1 MSADILTST
10 TTRDASTLTRAPYTM
25 PANACDGHVHVFGP
39 EDRYPRVPHPHYTLP
54 DGAPPLLRA
63 MGDALGLRR
72 FAIVQPSYYGTDNR
86 CMLDGLDALGDRARG
101 VAMVDDD
108 ITDAALHALHARGV
122 RALRLDL
129 FLRAQWSTTDIVAY
143 VHRSIQR
150 IRPLGWHVQFYTP
163 GYVVRELIPHL
174 AGFEADFVID
184 HMGYMLASDGL
195 TRSDFDRLIEAMRA
209 SGRGWMKLS
218 GPYRVA
224 KDGNFERLRPLAEA
238 IVDALG
244 ERTIWGSDW
253 PHIPNGQMD
262 TGGLL
267 NLLGDWVPD
276 AAARD
281 RILAHNPARLYG
293 FDA

>member
-10 TTRDASTLTRAPYTM
+10 ATRDAATLTRALYAM

-39 EDRYPRVPHPHYTLP
+39 ESHYPRVPHPHYTLP
-54 DGAPPLLRA
+54 DGEPPLLRA
-63 MGDALGLRR
+63 MGDTLGLRR

-101 VAMVDDD
+101 VAMVDDE
-108 ITDAALHALHARGV
+108 ITDAALHALHERGV

-129 FLRAQWSTTDIVAY
+129 FLRAQWSTADIVAY

-195 TRSDFDRLIEAMRA
+195 TRSDFDRLIDAMRA

>member
-10 TTRDASTLTRAPYTM
+10 ATRDAATLTRALYAM

-39 EDRYPRVPHPHYTLP
+39 ESRYPRVPHPHYTLP
-54 DGAPPLLRA
+54 DGEPPLLRA
-63 MGDALGLRR
+63 MGDALGLQR

-86 CMLDGLDALGDRARG
+86 CMLDGLAALGDRARG
-101 VAMVDDD
+101 VAMVDDE
-108 ITDAALHALHARGV
+108 ITDAALHALHERGV

-129 FLRAQWSTTDIVAY
+129 FLRAQWSTADIVAY

-195 TRSDFDRLIEAMRA
+195 TRSDFDRLIDAMRA

-224 KDGNFERLRPLAEA
+224 KDGNFDRLRPLAEA

>member
-1 MSADILTST
+1 MSTDILTST
-10 TTRDASTLTRAPYTM
+10 ATRDAATLTRALYAM

-39 EDRYPRVPHPHYTLP
+39 ESHYPRVPHPHYTLP
-54 DGAPPLLRA
+54 DGEPPLLRA

-101 VAMVDDD
+101 VAMVDDE
-108 ITDAALHALHARGV
+108 ITDAALHALHERGV

-129 FLRAQWSTTDIVAY
+129 FLRAQWSTADIVAY

-195 TRSDFDRLIEAMRA
+195 TRSDFDRLIDAMRA

-276 AAARD
+276 AAVRD
-281 RILAHNPARLYG
+281 RILAHNAARLYG